1 MKIMF
6 CLGSLDKGGAER
18 VVCNLANYFVD
29 GGDEVVI
36 IVTKLNG
43 IGYELNKTVKIDVLD
58 SEKTGKVFRNI
69 KRIRRMRKIILE
81 ESPDVILGFL
91 QEPIAR
97 MLVLKKIS
105 KKVKRIP
112 FIVSIRIDPKIA
124 FGTLKRKISL
134 SLYDLADG
142 FVFQTDE
149 MKEWFSKK
157 IQDKSVVIPNP
168 VNKDFLCKPY
178 DGERKKVVVNVG
190 RLTEQKN
197 QKMLI
202 SAFAEF
208 KKTFPDFKLKIYGEG
223 PLREEL
229 QKQIDDLGISE
240 DAKLVGVVSNIKD
253 EIYDASMFV
262 LSSNYEGMSNALM
275 EAMALG
281 MPSISTD
288 CPPGGSRFLIRNN
301 EEGILVKVGDIGELA
316 NAMCKIAEDK
326 KFARA
331 ISVTGHKK
339 MLELNPKNVNDEWK
353 KFIVNGIKRWN

>member
-1 MKIMF
+1 M
-6 CLGSLDKGGAER
+6 
-18 VVCNLANYFVD
+18 
-29 GGDEVVI
+29 
-36 IVTKLNG
+36 
-43 IGYELNKTVKIDVLD
+43 
-58 SEKTGKVFRNI
+58 
-69 KRIRRMRKIILE
+69 
-81 ESPDVILGFL
+81 
-91 QEPIAR
+91 
-97 MLVLKKIS
+97 KKIS